1 MGLFSS
7 KPTTVT
13 STQSL
18 PAGLENVP
26 QRLGAIANTIADRPY
41 SPFPGGSRIAPLNPR
56 TRGALEAAAGGGDM
70 DYSQLIRRSATPLN
84 TRSAATRGALNGL
97 MNPYTEAVVDRT
109 LASIDRQEGIAGN
122 TARRRNA
129 RQGAFGGARAVI
141 EDSERME
148 RFDRTRGDQEAGL
161 RSRAYEGA
169 LGQFN
174 TEENR
179 RAQVGSL
186 NRNNDARAVQMLL
199 SQGQVNNQNRLSRV
213 NPALALQ
220 SYDQSVLSDQVGRFN
235 EAQDYPLKQAGALTS
250 IISGVPRTTSQTQSG
265 GGQSMFNNILG
276 GASTLVGLGGA
287 TGAFGKEGWLTG
299 LFANGGRVGYADG
312 GEIDGLD
319 DDGDEGFGDEGG
331 GEGGSSG
338 NEPVMIS
345 SGALTP
351 RSSEGAFALMA
362 PEQGA
367 LTPRVTAM
375 GALGRPVVTMEQYQA
390 ALEQARPQKV
400 ERASAFEGYDNP
412 FLQFGLAL
420 LGGDNIGKAG
430 LGALQAL
437 TQKNQMAKREELQRQ
452 QSAQRQ
458 ASELGKMIAARQTA
472 EARAAGV
479 DATAAAQLQGR
490 EFDASAEAAR
500 QAERLRVQQSEGAAD
515 RSNRIAVAQ
524 MQAALEASS
533 PTADMKNLAAMLN
546 VDVRRLPAALAAL
559 PEDQRASAVARVRD
573 LKGGG
578 VNIDQRT
585 EGAFDKRVAEDAADA
600 FIGAA
605 TLGRQAGD
613 TMQIAERFGELL
625 NNVNTGRG
633 AETIT
638 ALKSFGATLGLG
650 LGNVGEA
657 EAIQALGN
665 RLAQGQRKPGE
676 GSMSDSDLKFFI
688 ASVPGLSRSREGN
701 RIMLEGIKRQAE
713 LDAQFADVARDLE
726 ARRGLSPSER
736 RRELDRARA
745 QFQKDNPFIT
755 PEFRRQIEVAK
766 SGRADPLPA
775 PPRGNQAP
783 PAAARPLAATTA
795 PAGLPPGAVQEGTS
809 GGRPVY
815 RLPDG
820 RRVIQQ
826 GQ

>member
-479 DATAAAQLQGR
+479 DATAAAQLQGTQYTTQ
-490 EFDASAEAAR
+490 AQAAR
-500 QAERLRVQQSEGAAD
+500 QAEELAVRERLAAQSDGAAMA
-515 RSNRIAVAQ
+515 RTMAQINAEAGKPTELNRNLAVVMNVPPAQ
-524 MQAALEASS
+524 VAARFAALTPEAQQQVM
-533 PTADMKNLAAMLN
+533 TLA
-546 VDVRRLPAALAAL
+546 R
-559 PEDQRASAVARVRD
+559 
-573 LKGGG
+573 GGG
-578 VNIDQRT
+578 QTI
-585 EGAFDKRVAEDAADA
+585 
-600 FIGAA
+600 
-605 TLGRQAGD
+605 
-613 TMQIAERFGELL
+613 
-625 NNVNTGRG
+625 NVNTQGESAVTSGLSSGVARQLIEQRDGAAAAAASLETTNRLNDMLDKGIISGTGANLRLGLARGLASIGITNGEEVANTEAFISTIGRQTMDLVKQLGAGASISNSDREYAEKVAGGNIEMTEAGIRRIMRINEAVSRQSIERYNRAAKPFLDDAQLPPSIRRSLELGMPPPREPNPNQLPPPPQRG
-633 AETIT
+633 A
-638 ALKSFGATLGLG
+638 
-650 LGNVGEA
+650 
-657 EAIQALGN
+657 
-665 RLAQGQRKPGE
+665 P
-676 GSMSDSDLKFFI
+676 
-688 ASVPGLSRSREGN
+688 AS
-701 RIMLEGIKRQAE
+701 
-713 LDAQFADVARDLE
+713 
-726 ARRGLSPSER
+726 
-736 RRELDRARA
+736 
-745 QFQKDNPFIT
+745 
-755 PEFRRQIEVAK
+755 
-766 SGRADPLPA
+766 
-775 PPRGNQAP
+775 PPP
-783 PAAARPLAATTA
+783 PAAARPSASA
-795 PAGLPPGAVQEGTS
+795 PVPADLPPGARQIGTS
-809 GGRPVY
+809 RGQPVY
-815 RLPDG
+815 ETPDG
-820 RRVIQQ
+820 RRFTTR